1 MHEIRLR
8 VCLTGET
15 TPIEDSHS
23 NEPQSILLTG
33 GSSMNRQTVVV
44 ALMSAFLSF
53 PLSAADT
60 TAKLSATFTDPA
72 GDVSGREGAPP
83 PPDVVKVDL
92 SSDGEFIIVAVT
104 LTETPKPVS
113 LFQAL
118 VLGVAFDV
126 DNDKKSGGQGFAGWH
141 GDVPGIDFE
150 SEILSSVED
159 GAPSSSSAASV
170 IAVDE
175 RGNQSSVLAASDAP
189 SVPAKG
195 KVYTGKIAYAS
206 VGVESGQTIRVIA
219 RELDDQGEQSG
230 MFPDALLTLK

>member
-1 MHEIRLR
+1 MKRTAI
-8 VCLTGET
+8 
-15 TPIEDSHS
+15 
-23 NEPQSILLTG
+23 
-33 GSSMNRQTVVV
+33 VV
-44 ALMSAFLSF
+44 ALMSAILSF
-53 PLSAADT
+53 PLSAADLT
-60 TAKLSATFTDPA
+60 PKLKVSFTDPA
-72 GDVSGREGAPP
+72 GDVTGREDAPP
-83 PPDVVKVDL
+83 PLDVVKVDL
-92 SSDGEFIIVAVT
+92 ASDGEFILVAVT

-118 VLGVAFDV
+118 ILGVAFDV
-126 DNDKKSGGQGFAGWH
+126 DNNTKTGGQGFAGWH

-175 RGNQSSVLAASDAP
+175 RGNQSNVLLSSDAP

-206 VGVESGQTIRVIA
+206 MGVKSGQVIRVIA
-219 RELDDQGEQSG
+219 RELDDQGERAG